1 MTSPP
6 TDNRRPDVRRL
17 SAIMFTDI
25 VGYSAITQ
33 RDESLALSL
42 LDEHNRLLREVIAEH
57 GGSVVKT
64 VGDAFLAE
72 FASALDAVKAAMAAQ
87 TVLHTRNATA
97 SGGAVGSRLASWTT
111 SPRIGRRS
119 DG

>member
-42 LDEHNRLLREVIAEH
+42 LD
-57 GGSVVKT
+57 
-64 VGDAFLAE
+64 
-72 FASALDAVKAAMAAQ
+72 
-87 TVLHTRNATA
+87 
-97 SGGAVGSRLASWTT
+97 
-111 SPRIGRRS
+111 
-119 DG
+119 